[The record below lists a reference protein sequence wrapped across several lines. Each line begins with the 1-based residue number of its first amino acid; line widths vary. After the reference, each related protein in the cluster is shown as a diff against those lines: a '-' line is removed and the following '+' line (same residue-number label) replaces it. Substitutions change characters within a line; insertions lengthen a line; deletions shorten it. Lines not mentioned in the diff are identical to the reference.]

1 MGANITSFVE
11 EISKGGVTKT
21 NQYAVKISPPSSL
34 NGLAS
39 NYGINF
45 DDLAYRIQRVT
56 LPSRQMKPIMQKSV
70 FRELRPLPVGYNTLD
85 DVTMQI
91 VLSSDLKERKFFLAW
106 QNRIFN
112 EGGTPS
118 YIDTVVGDMQVTT
131 IGDRRDQATHIFESC
146 WPMMVGD
153 IELSAE
159 STELSM
165 MNVVWQYKNWYMS
178 DDKEWRDKM
187 KSYSDGRTSA
197 IGSGVSGIGDGKSGH
212 VLGST
217 D

>member
-118 YIDTVVGDMQVTT
+118 YIDTVVGDMQVVT
-131 IGDRRDQATHIFESC
+131 IGDRRDQATHIFEGC

-159 STELSM
+159 SSELSM
-165 MNVVWQYKNWYMS
+165 MNVVWQYRNWYMS
-178 DDKEWRDKM
+178 DDEEWRDKM

-197 IGSGVSGIGDGKSGH
+197 IGSGVSGIG
-212 VLGST
+212 VLGKGA
-217 D
+217 

>member
-1 MGANITSFVE
+1 MAANIKSFVE

-21 NQYAVKISPPSSL
+21 NQYVVTFANLPSLVKPSD
-34 NGLAS
+34 
-39 NYGINF
+39 YGI
-45 DDLAYRIQRVT
+45 DSSTIAYRIQRVT

-70 FRELRPLPVGYNTLD
+70 FRELRPLPVGYNSLD

-91 VLSSDLKERKFFLAW
+91 VLSSDLRERKFCLAW

-112 EGGTPS
+112 EGGTPA

-131 IGDRRDQATHIFESC
+131 IGDRGDRATHIFEDC

-159 STELSM
+159 SSELSM
-165 MNVVWQYKNWYMS
+165 MNVVWQYRNWYMS
-178 DDKEWRDKM
+178 DEEEWRDKM

-197 IGSGVSGIGDGKSGH
+197 IGAGISGVG
-212 VLGST
+212 VLPAGA
-217 D
+217 

>member
-1 MGANITSFVE
+1 MGASIKNFIA
-11 EISKGGVTKT
+11 EISAGGVTKT
-21 NQYAVKISPPSSL
+21 NQYVVTFTKLPLTVKPSD
-34 NGLAS
+34 
-39 NYGINF
+39 YGIDSNA
-45 DDLAYRIQRVT
+45 LAYRIQRVT

-112 EGGTPS
+112 EGGTPA
-118 YIDTVVGDMQVTT
+118 YIDTIVGDLQVAT
-131 IGDRRDQATHIFESC
+131 IGDRGDQATHIFEGC

-187 KSYSDGRTSA
+187 KSYSDGRASA
-197 IGSGVSGIGDGKSGH
+197 IGSGVSGIGKDE
-212 VLGST
+212 VLGKGA
-217 D
+217 

>member
-11 EISKGGVTKT
+11 EISKGGVAKT
-21 NQYAVKISPPSSL
+21 NQYVVIISPPSSL

-70 FRELRPLPVGYNTLD
+70 FRELRPLPVGYNSLD

-91 VLSSDLKERKFFLAW
+91 VLSSDLKERRFFLAW

-118 YIDTVVGDMQVTT
+118 YIDTVVGDMQVVT

-159 STELSM
+159 SSELSM
-165 MNVVWQYKNWYMS
+165 MNVVWQYRNWYMS
-178 DDKEWRDKM
+178 DDETWRDKM

-197 IGSGVSGIGDGKSGH
+197 IGAGISSVGWRRPLAGD
-212 VLGST
+212 

>member
-70 FRELRPLPVGYNTLD
+70 FRELRPLPVGYNSLD

-91 VLSSDLKERKFFLAW
+91 VLSSDLKERRFFLAW

-131 IGDRRDQATHIFESC
+131 IGDRRDIIRSRTLD
-146 WPMMVGD
+146 VRN
-153 IELSAE
+153 
-159 STELSM
+159 TENNDCYNDCSRCQFSIRCQFQFVRLRL
-165 MNVVWQYKNWYMS
+165 K
-178 DDKEWRDKM
+178 KM
-187 KSYSDGRTSA
+187 K
-197 IGSGVSGIGDGKSGH
+197 
-212 VLGST
+212 
-217 D
+217 